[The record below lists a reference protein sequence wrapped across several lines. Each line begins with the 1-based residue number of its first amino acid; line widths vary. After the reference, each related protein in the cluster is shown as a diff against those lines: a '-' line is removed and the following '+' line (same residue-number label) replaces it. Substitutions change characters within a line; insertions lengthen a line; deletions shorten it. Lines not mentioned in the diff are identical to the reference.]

1 MLDEGGNMRRLLV
14 LGAVAI
20 MLAACATN
28 YSHDGFIGEVLAQGI
43 TPAARSDDVRGI
55 LAAMR
60 SQIFKCWSLT
70 SPRSSRF
77 G

>member
-1 MLDEGGNMRRLLV
+1 MRRLLV

-43 TPAARSDDVRGI
+43 TPRHAPMMFA
-55 LAAMR
+55 
-60 SQIFKCWSLT
+60 T
-70 SPRSSRF
+70 S
-77 G
+77 